1 MTDVIAYLLESEFRI
16 PFHVKS
22 MISTHFDM
30 WIFCDVSSFESEF
43 ASVCVEINV
52 LHPDGQSGPD
62 PIGSGRAGGRF
73 VGHFT
78 DRRGLKI

>member
-1 MTDVIAYLLESEFRI
+1 
-16 PFHVKS
+16 

-43 ASVCVEINV
+43 ASVCVEIDV

-78 DRRGLKI
+78 DRRGLKIYNFLKTLRKTSKFPFN